1 MHSIFIV
8 YIDEAHNL
16 HMQQAIDYFY
26 KAKGIIINNMQSLIN
41 ALQDHK
47 NSLTYKDIYNKL
59 NEVLKAKSSVNI
71 DEIKKIKLKIS
82 ENLVIKVMKKTGI
95 VSVEQKEKILKKV
108 LKYNEGL
115 CEALNPI
122 KVYFFIISFYFI
134 L

>member
-8 YIDEAHNL
+8 YIDEARNL

-82 ENLVIKVMKKTGI
+82 ENLVIKVMKKTGV

-115 CEALNPI
+115 
-122 KVYFFIISFYFI
+122 
-134 L
+134 